1 MQDTSLPSTPSGAN
15 TSSAATTTHAEP
27 AKKRTSITKSLM
39 QGATKLY
46 DNLTSVPASQTTQGA
61 PSLSSQPSSGS
72 IATAGKREENT
83 ATTTIIT
90 PSSTNATTSHE
101 ITPHG
106 FTRDH
111 LSISAGSTYGWLLKH
126 YETLQSWK
134 LYFYVINTSTNE
146 LFECEDAS
154 GSNEPRGIYSLS
166 LARLQTDQ
174 GDMLPSSSGKTYYC
188 FQLFIKSKVEGK
200 PPKIFKLGSVSE
212 TVRRNWIESFKNAG
226 VSSSPGH
233 SATNSPKLKHSS
245 SNHEQQLSSSIETR
259 NLNELQTPIKDKV
272 SPQIGQSDT
281 GFNSPK
287 IGESNAASKE
297 PLTPSLSVVD
307 DNNDENICRPIV
319 IIGDKRLRV
328 PCEKTSSNAW
338 LMSEAIRIYMRES
351 KGQDPGVIGLMNY
364 ATGKDL
370 DLGEDIGKS
379 IIDGNE
385 VFVGKI
391 ESKLK
396 QSEMVKQSS
405 AKDTILSSSASTI
418 ADLKK
423 IDTSATILSSQV
435 KHLPSTVTILDNTK
449 VSLPEVPDA
458 LKSEFKDV
466 LNFVMKAISNQM
478 KVPFWLSEEWTTTHV
493 TNGVHISQR
502 LDGSK
507 GTIATTVIQGRSP
520 IDVFRR
526 YVDVHLQETWD
537 PLFDD
542 AHLLH
547 LSHFCD
553 IVSIKTKV
561 LRYPGFS
568 SDNSLSGISASS
580 IPIAT
585 PRQFCMKRIWM
596 QQKDGTIIVLFKPVS
611 IESDVKIDI
620 LTTQAL
626 MSGGFV
632 IRPWGSFTE
641 NLSTRNCI
649 VFQIFDGDTSL
660 CSPFMPRFIEN
671 ALIQHMAKSIGG
683 LRDMIACES
692 CL

>member
-1 MQDTSLPSTPSGAN
+1 MQNASLSSTPSGVNTSAVP
-15 TSSAATTTHAEP
+15 TSSATTAEP
-27 AKKRTSITKSLM
+27 GKKRTSITKSLM
-39 QGATKLY
+39 QGASKLY
-46 DNLTSVPASQTTQGA
+46 DNLTSAPASNTTQA
-61 PSLSSQPSSGS
+61 QSSSQALSTS
-72 IATAGKREENT
+72 AAGKREESAAAS
-83 ATTTIIT
+83 ATINT
-90 PSSTNATTSHE
+90 PSSTNSTTSHE

-111 LSISAGSTYGWLLKH
+111 LSISAGSTCGWLLKH

-154 GSNEPRGIYSLS
+154 GSKEPRGVYSLS

-188 FQLFIKSKVEGK
+188 FQLFIKSKIEGK

-212 TVRRNWIESFKNAG
+212 IVRRNWIESFKNAG

-245 SNHEQQLSSSIETR
+245 SNHEPSTVETR
-259 NLNELQTPIKDKV
+259 SLNELQTPMKEKI
-272 SPQIGQSDT
+272 SPQLGQSDLV
-281 GFNSPK
+281 FNSPS
-287 IGESNAASKE
+287 IGGSSTSNIE
-297 PLTPSLSVVD
+297 PLTPSLSVSD

-328 PCEKTSSNAW
+328 PCDKTSSNAW

-364 ATGKDL
+364 ATRKDL
-370 DLGEDIGKS
+370 DLSEDIGKS
-379 IIDGNE
+379 IVDGNE

-391 ESKLK
+391 EPKLK
-396 QSEMVKQSS
+396 QGEVAKQPS
-405 AKDTILSSSASTI
+405 AKDTILPSTSTI
-418 ADLKK
+418 IDLKK
-423 IDTSATILSSQV
+423 IDTNATILSSQV
-435 KHLPSTVTILDNTK
+435 RHLPSTVTILDNIT
-449 VSLPEVPDA
+449 VSLPAVPDA

-466 LNFVMKAISNQM
+466 LNFVMKSISNQM

-507 GTIATTVIQGRSP
+507 GTIATTVIQERSP
-520 IDVFRR
+520 IDVYRR
-526 YVDVHLQETWD
+526 YVDIHLQQTWD
-537 PLFDD
+537 PLFDK

-547 LSHFCD
+547 LSHCCD

-561 LRYPGFS
+561 LRYPGFGS
-568 SDNSLSGISASS
+568 SNSLVGISASS
-580 IPIAT
+580 VPIAT

-611 IESDVKIDI
+611 IESDVKIDAM
-620 LTTQAL
+620 TTQGL

-632 IRPWGSFTE
+632 IRPWGSFSE
-641 NLSTRNCI
+641 NSSARNCI

-671 ALIQHMAKSIGG
+671 ALIQRIAQSIGG